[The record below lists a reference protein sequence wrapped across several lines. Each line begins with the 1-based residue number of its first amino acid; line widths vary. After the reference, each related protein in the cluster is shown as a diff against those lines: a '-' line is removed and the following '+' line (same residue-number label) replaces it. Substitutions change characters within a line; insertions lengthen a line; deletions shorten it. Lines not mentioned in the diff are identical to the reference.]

1 MILRR
6 YAVCG
11 KDRGVSRRTCSCG
24 VAENDA
30 GDIFKAAVVIP
41 GPHTVFSFHSR
52 GACAVNKSLAMLL
65 RGSGERASTVQ
76 GSYPIILR

>member
-6 YAVCG
+6 CVVCG

-24 VAENDA
+24 AAENDA
-30 GDIFKAAVVIP
+30 DDPFKAAVVIP
-41 GPHTVFSFHSR
+41 GPHTAFSFHSR
-52 GACAVNKSLAMLL
+52 DASAVNSGLAMLL

-76 GSYPIILR
+76 GSYPIILC